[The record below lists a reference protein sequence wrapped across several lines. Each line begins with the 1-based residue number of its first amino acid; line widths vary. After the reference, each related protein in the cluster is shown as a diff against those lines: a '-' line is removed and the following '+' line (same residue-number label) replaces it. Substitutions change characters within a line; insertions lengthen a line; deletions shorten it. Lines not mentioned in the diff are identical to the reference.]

1 MQSYIHSGDDFP
13 IVAPGAMTVDV
24 PYLLG
29 GRIVIPCATVA
40 SGETVNVKSEGT
52 FRLPKVSTAI
62 SGTPH
67 IAGEALTLGQR
78 VYWDRTN
85 SKVTGKPVGPYLG
98 EVQTAASSS
107 ATEVRVTLRQ
117 VEEST
122 TGVTCGWLDGN
133 GGLATGAHDLDG
145 GTIPAGATIKTYFY
159 KVLRNNFA
167 SPTSDGATIAL
178 GHADSAACIKAATAI
193 SSGTTWDATGTTIMS
208 AAAAVAQTTAERA
221 IRATVAVEGT
231 SNTDSVLVV
240 WVEWI
245 MLGSFA

>member
-1 MQSYIHSGDDFP
+1 MQSYIHSGAEFP

-24 PYLLG
+24 PYYLG
-29 GRIVIPCATVA
+29 GRVVIPCATAA
-40 SGETVNVKSEGT
+40 SGDTVNVKTEGL

-67 IAGEALTLGQR
+67 IAAEALTLGQR

-85 SKVTGKPVGPYLG
+85 SKVTGKPVGPFLG
-98 EVQTAASSS
+98 EVEQAAGSS

-117 VEEST
+117 TENATS
-122 TGVTCGWLDGN
+122 GVTAGWLDGN
-133 GGLATGAHDLDG
+133 GGLATGTHDLDG
-145 GTIPAGATIKTYFY
+145 GTIPAGATVSRYWY
-159 KVLRNNFA
+159 KVIRNNFA

-193 SSGTTWDATGTTIMS
+193 SSGTTWDATTVTISS
-208 AAAAVAQTTAERA
+208 AAAAVAQTTAERS

-231 SNTDSVLVV
+231 SDTDSVLVV
-240 WVEWI
+240 WAEWFI
-245 MLGSFA
+245 LGSFA